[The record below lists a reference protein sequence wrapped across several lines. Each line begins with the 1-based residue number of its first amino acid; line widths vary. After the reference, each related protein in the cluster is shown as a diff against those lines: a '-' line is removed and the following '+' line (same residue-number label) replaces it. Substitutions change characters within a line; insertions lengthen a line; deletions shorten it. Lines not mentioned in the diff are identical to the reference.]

1 MTNPPVLN
9 VRAIHLQNVF
19 ASRKSTVV
27 EQHPQLMQ
35 CGHKS
40 NAGKQQQLHQR
51 KEHKND
57 RRRSRPILEFAQH
70 LPTHDVDWVSLQVG
84 GDVSGELNRLRTHLK
99 TVAAAFR
106 LTTDESAGLPHIE
119 DAGSQFEDFLDTAR
133 AITTTDQVITV
144 DTAVAHLAGAL
155 GHPTTVLLPDPPD
168 WRWGLNQ
175 RAISNGWYSNTQTH
189 FFETFSNV
197 NI

>member
-1 MTNPPVLN
+1 
-9 VRAIHLQNVF
+9 
-19 ASRKSTVV
+19 
-27 EQHPQLMQ
+27 
-35 CGHKS
+35 
-40 NAGKQQQLHQR
+40 
-51 KEHKND
+51 
-57 RRRSRPILEFAQH
+57 
-70 LPTHDVDWVSLQVG
+70 LQVG
-84 GDVSGELNRLRTHLK
+84 GDVPGELNLLRTHLES
-99 TVAAAFR
+99 AAATGR
-106 LTTDESAGLPHIE
+106 HTLDTAAGLPHIE
-119 DAGSQFEDFLDTAR
+119 DAGCRFEDFLDTAR
-133 AITTTDQVITV
+133 AITATDQVITV